1 MFNLHCQMRKLRP
14 ERLGDLPT
22 TPQLA
27 NDTTKSQ
34 SQICLIP
41 SALLLTT
48 FKDTQSSGLRPR
60 VDLVTYKSSTE
71 INLRSVQLGGPCADV
86 KVKGHM

>member
-1 MFNLHCQMRKLRP
+1 MSAPRYFTHAMVFNLHCQMRKLRP

-48 FKDTQSSGLRPR
+48 FKDTQSSGLL
-60 VDLVTYKSSTE
+60 DHE
-71 INLRSVQLGGPCADV
+71 
-86 KVKGHM
+86 